1 MRVCL
6 VMLREDESE
15 VIVTALIT
23 VIASG
28 PNTAAESLWQT
39 QSEQRWR
46 QLYQQNI
53 LCISASR
60 VPTCPGLIYNLFSAR
75 YFFFESHGLVLKDEI
90 RLLKLISID
99 WNGI

>member
-1 MRVCL
+1 
-6 VMLREDESE
+6 MLREDESE

-46 QLYQQNI
+46 QLYQQKHT
-53 LCISASR
+53 LYISVKSPY
-60 VPTCPGLIYNLFSAR
+60 VPWADLQFI
-75 YFFFESHGLVLKDEI
+75 
-90 RLLKLISID
+90 
-99 WNGI
+99 